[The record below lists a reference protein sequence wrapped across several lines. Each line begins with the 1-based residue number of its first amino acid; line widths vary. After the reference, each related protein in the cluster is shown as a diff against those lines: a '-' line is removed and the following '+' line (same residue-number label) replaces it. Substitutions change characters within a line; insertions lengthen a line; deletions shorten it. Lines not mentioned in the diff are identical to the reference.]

1 MELRKSLSTAL
12 RKAPGLLVQ
21 VAMIAALFLLIMFL
35 NDRQKSET
43 LEIVDQMP
51 ELIGDINTLA
61 SEMKYPEIARKAQL
75 EGRVIVK
82 FTVDKNGD
90 AHDAEIIQGIGG
102 GCDEEAI
109 RVITEHAKFKPGV
122 HQGSVVPVKMAL
134 PITFKLRSQGD
145 EPVEEVLKIVDQM
158 PELIGG
164 INTLASEMKY
174 PEIARKAQLEGRV
187 IVKFIVDKNG
197 NVRDASITKGIGG
210 GCDEEAIRVI
220 TEHAKFKPG
229 IHQGNIVPVEIQMP
243 VIFKLGPDSV

>member
-21 VAMIAALFLLIMFL
+21 VAMIATLFLLIMFL

-51 ELIGDINTLA
+51 
-61 SEMKYPEIARKAQL
+61 Q
-75 EGRVIVK
+75 
-82 FTVDKNGD
+82 
-90 AHDAEIIQGIGG
+90 
-102 GCDEEAI
+102 
-109 RVITEHAKFKPGV
+109 
-122 HQGSVVPVKMAL
+122 
-134 PITFKLRSQGD
+134 
-145 EPVEEVLKIVDQM
+145 
-158 PELIGG
+158 LIGG

-187 IVKFIVDKNG
+187 IVKFIVDKDG
-197 NVRDASITKGIGG
+197 NVRDASITKDIGG

-229 IHQGNIVPVEIQMP
+229 THQGNIVPVEMQMP
-243 VIFKLGPDSV
+243 VIFELGPDSV